1 MRNLTRLRL
10 ILVDLSGLMK
20 NKTHLKQNVLFFIN
34 QNCANIMTLSSS
46 AHNRNNRRASEG
58 EYQVKNAYRVE
69 YVSLCGFIAGPNYW
83 GLFRLILVI
92 FTNIS
97 MTFSQRLIILREVSK
112 ISRKKRLVIPVT
124 LKKIYI

>member
-1 MRNLTRLRL
+1 
-10 ILVDLSGLMK
+10 
-20 NKTHLKQNVLFFIN
+20 
-34 QNCANIMTLSSS
+34 MTLSSS
-46 AHNRNNRRASEG
+46 AHNRNNNRGASG
-58 EYQVKNAYRVE
+58 REYQVKNAYRVE
-69 YVSLCGFIAGPNYW
+69 YVSLCGFIASPNYW